1 MNTRTSRPA
10 PGGTGDWAAA
20 PAPTPRAAL
29 LKLALA
35 AGLAATLVIGAMR
48 PVPMLF
54 LLLEALCM
62 ALSGLSLMLALL
74 RQEPARLR
82 VYGHWHEAAA
92 LGLAGLLSHL
102 ALLAL
107 R

>member
-1 MNTRTSRPA
+1 MNTRTSRPV
-10 PGGTGDWAAA
+10 PEGTGDWAAA
-20 PAPTPRAAL
+20 PAPRAAL

-35 AGLAATLVIGAMR
+35 AGLAATLVIGATR
-48 PVPMLF
+48 PLPMLF
-54 LLLEALCM
+54 LLLEALCI

-82 VYGHWHEAAA
+82 VYSHWHEAAA
-92 LGLAGLLSHL
+92 LGLFGLVSHL

>member
-1 MNTRTSRPA
+1 MTRTLRPA
-10 PGGTGDWAAA
+10 PEGAGDWAAA
-20 PAPTPRAAL
+20 PTLRGAV
-29 LKLALA
+29 LKLALV
-35 AGLAATLVIGAMR
+35 AGLAATLVIGATR

-54 LLLEALCM
+54 LLLAGLCT

-82 VYGHWHEAAA
+82 IYSHWHEAAA
-92 LGLAGLLSHL
+92 LGLVGLGSHL
-102 ALLAL
+102 AQLAL

>member
-1 MNTRTSRPA
+1 MNSRTSQPA
-10 PGGTGDWAAA
+10 PGHWAAA
-20 PAPTPRAAL
+20 PKPRGVV

-35 AGLAATLVIGAMR
+35 AGLAATLVIGTTR

-54 LLLEALCM
+54 LLLEALCT
-62 ALSGLSLMLALL
+62 GLGGLALMLALL

-82 VYGHWHEAAA
+82 VYSHWHEAAA
-92 LGLAGLLSHL
+92 LGLVGLVSHL

>member
-1 MNTRTSRPA
+1 MSTKASRPA
-10 PGGTGDWAAA
+10 PGDAGDWAVA
-20 PAPTPRAAL
+20 PKPRGAV

-35 AGLAATLVIGAMR
+35 AGLAATLAIGATR
-48 PVPMLF
+48 PIPMLF
-54 LLLEALCM
+54 VLLEALCTG
-62 ALSGLSLMLALL
+62 LSGLSLMLALL

-82 VYGHWHEAAA
+82 VYSHWHEAAA
-92 LGLAGLLSHL
+92 LGLVGLLSHL

>member
-10 PGGTGDWAAA
+10 PGGTGDWAVA
-20 PAPTPRAAL
+20 PKPRGAL

-35 AGLAATLVIGAMR
+35 AGLAATLVIGTPR

-54 LLLEALCM
+54 ILLEALC
-62 ALSGLSLMLALL
+62 AGLGGLSLMLALL

-82 VYGHWHEAAA
+82 VYSHWHEAAA
-92 LGLAGLLSHL
+92 LGLVALVSHL

>member
-1 MNTRTSRPA
+1 MNTRASPAA
-10 PGGTGDWAAA
+10 PGGTGDWAAV
-20 PAPTPRAAL
+20 PTPRGAVI
-29 LKLALA
+29 KLALA
-35 AGLAATLVIGAMR
+35 AGLAATLVIGATR

-62 ALSGLSLMLALL
+62 ALSALSLMLALL
-74 RQEPARLR
+74 RQEPARLG
-82 VYGHWHEAAA
+82 VYSHWHEAAA
-92 LGLAGLLSHL
+92 LGLVGLVSHL

>member
-1 MNTRTSRPA
+1 MNTRTSQPV
-10 PGGTGDWAAA
+10 PGDWAAA
-20 PAPTPRAAL
+20 PKPRGVV

-35 AGLAATLVIGAMR
+35 AGLAATLVIGTAR

-54 LLLEALCM
+54 LLLEALC
-62 ALSGLSLMLALL
+62 AGLGGLSLMLALL

-82 VYGHWHEAAA
+82 VYSHWHEAAA
-92 LGLAGLLSHL
+92 LGLVALVSHL